1 MNEFIYLIRRELWEH
16 RALYIV
22 PLVFAAIVVLS
33 VTVGITRGT
42 AYVGSDHI
50 GQALQKLNGEDVG
63 IALGVM
69 SFAMWGL
76 FSLVSAFMVAF
87 YLLDSLYGDRKDRSV
102 LFWKS
107 LPISDTQTVLSKLA
121 VATLVVPA
129 IILAAALLT
138 MFAVM
143 LVMSIAFAFNG
154 VNPLTMLWAN
164 YPLFTVLSKTLA
176 IALVHAAWFL
186 PLTGWLLLASASAKK
201 TPFLL
206 AALVP
211 LGVIL
216 AEKLAFNTERFARML
231 GDYSDRFYTP
241 LFSRVENFNVSAGSR
256 GLTIDGHLAQIG
268 DVSNVLTD
276 PMLLIGASVGILF
289 IVLAVMMRRRRIDIS

>member
-1 MNEFIYLIRRELWEH
+1 MNEFLYLIRRELWEH

-22 PLVFAAIVVLS
+22 PLVFATIVVLS

-42 AYVGSDHI
+42 SYVGGDHI
-50 GQALQKLNGEDVG
+50 TKALQTLNGEDVG

-69 SFAMWGL
+69 SFGMWAL
-76 FSLVSAFMVAF
+76 FSLVSVFMVAF

-129 IILAAALLT
+129 IILAASLAT

-154 VNPLTMLWAN
+154 ANPLTLLWAN
-164 YPLFTVLSKTLA
+164 YPLFTVVSKTLA

-206 AALVP
+206 AALAP
-211 LGVIL
+211 LGIIL
-216 AEKLAFNTERFARML
+216 AEKLAFNTERFALML
-231 GDYSDRFYTP
+231 
-241 LFSRVENFNVSAGSR
+241 A
-256 GLTIDGHLAQIG
+256 
-268 DVSNVLTD
+268 
-276 PMLLIGASVGILF
+276 LI
-289 IVLAVMMRRRRIDIS
+289 